1 MSGIGNDHSGL
12 VRAEYED
19 EDTWDTYTYS
29 YFDKVATFLNK
40 NNLFTVTAVF
50 QMDKKRAAIN
60 GIIDWS
66 EKRKNKKKL
75 ERNIICF
82 LLLYIF

>member
-19 EDTWDTYTYS
+19 EDTWDTRTYS

-40 NNLFTVTAVF
+40 NNLFIVKAF
-50 QMDKKRAAIN
+50 FEMDKKRAAIN
-60 GIIDWS
+60 NIIDWC
-66 EKRKNKKKL
+66 EKMKK
-75 ERNIICF
+75 
-82 LLLYIF
+82 